1 MVNPARLADADPN
14 KTKSSANP
22 SFCGLNF
29 RTLSERLGDADGD
42 LQKTMANP
50 NPQTINIITSK
61 QNLGRPMAHGHHE
74 ERSQGGR
81 SPAPY
86 IEQFEILPDHF

>member
-29 RTLSERLGDADGD
+29 RTLSEHLDDAGD
-42 LQKTMANP
+42 LQNTMANP
-50 NPQTINIITSK
+50 NPQTINIITPK
-61 QNLGRPMAHGHHE
+61 QKP
-74 ERSQGGR
+74 
-81 SPAPY
+81 
-86 IEQFEILPDHF
+86 